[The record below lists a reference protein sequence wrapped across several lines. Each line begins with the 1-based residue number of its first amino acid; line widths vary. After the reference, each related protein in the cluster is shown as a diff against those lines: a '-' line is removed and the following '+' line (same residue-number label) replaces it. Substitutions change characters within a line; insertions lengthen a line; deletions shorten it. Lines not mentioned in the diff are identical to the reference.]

1 MYRPGW
7 FPEYSPKQQQIF
19 DAIYGTIAQTFA
31 QYGYQHIWT
40 PAVENTNILKKWWE
54 ESSKQIFGLYGM
66 AQGPEDAKDYSLHFD
81 LTVPFA
87 RYALDRQ
94 NELAFPFKR
103 YQIQPVWRGERNQ
116 KGRYKE
122 FRQADID
129 VIWKSKEDKWY
140 NDIYDADCII
150 ALAKA
155 IEFVGSQ
162 IGLEIKSQFHV
173 NNKLFTYA
181 LIELIAGKDRDA
193 LLKLFDGYH
202 KIAKEKFAEELTKL
216 GIKDSHID
224 ILNVLCGKDIAQLRS
239 FTASSPAAQDAL
251 DKLEAVTQKLDA
263 AGVSYIIDPFIV
275 RGLDYYTG
283 TVFETFVDGKIELGS
298 ICSGWAYANLT
309 DFIDKKQSF
318 SGVGWSIGL
327 SRLLSILLEDYDLE
341 KTFVSPTQTYLIVN
355 DGKFADTAQKVIAQ
369 YHADNK
375 VIELFPLAEDFLKQ
389 IKYAQQKGIT
399 HIIKIKS
406 DTEYEVV
413 KTDERQGKIYSL

>member
-19 DAIYGTIAQTFA
+19 DTVYGTIAQTFA

-40 PAVENTNILKKWWE
+40 PAVENTTILKKWWE
-54 ESSKQIFGLYGM
+54 ESSKQIFGLHGL
-66 AQGPEDAKDYSLHFD
+66 AQWAEDVKDYALHFD

-94 NELAFPFKR
+94 NDIAFPFKR
-103 YQIQPVWRGERNQ
+103 DQIQPVWRGERNQ
-116 KGRYKE
+116 KWRYKE

-140 NDIYDADCII
+140 NAIYDADCIST
-150 ALAKA
+150 LAKA
-155 IEFVGSQ
+155 IDLVGSQ
-162 IGLEIKSQFHV
+162 IWLQIQAQFHV

-181 LIELIAGKDRDA
+181 LIDLIDGKDRDA
-193 LLKLFDGYH
+193 LLKLFDSYH
-202 KIAKEKFAEELTKL
+202 KLSTEKFTEELAAL
-216 GIKDSHID
+216 GVKPKYID
-224 ILNVLCGKDIAQLRS
+224 ILTALCGKNIGQLRS
-239 FTASSPAAQDAL
+239 FTGSSQAAQDAL
-251 DKLEAVTQKLDA
+251 DQLQAVTNKLDEA
-263 AGVSYIIDPFIV
+263 NINYVIDPFIV

-283 TVFETFVDGKIELGS
+283 TVFETFIDGKIELGS

-318 SGVGWSIGL
+318 SGVGGSIGL
-327 SRLLSILLEDYDLE
+327 SRLLSVLLEDYDLE
-341 KTFVSPTQTYLIVN
+341 KTFVSPQQSYLIIN
-355 DGKFADTAQKVIAQ
+355 DGKFPDAVQKIVSKYRASG
-369 YHADNK
+369 D
-375 VIELFPLAEDFLKQ
+375 VIEVFPLAEDFLKQ
-389 IKYAQQKGIT
+389 IKYAQQKGVT

-413 KTDERQGKIYSL
+413 KTSERQGELHNI